1 MVNQVQVNSLVIGY
15 SFKYTD
21 KIKCF
26 SVTSHMSHSIGSPRS
41 FSVSA
46 YMLTKSKLINAE
58 RETSLLHHDL

>member
-26 SVTSHMSHSIGSPRS
+26 SATSQSLDWFPS
-41 FSVSA
+41 FIFSFRV
-46 YMLTKSKLINAE
+46 YVLTKSKLINAE
-58 RETSLLHHDL
+58 RETSLLHHVL